1 MRNARKARR
10 DRTSNLASCPDPQ
23 PVKKKN
29 NEKKKKTKPGS
40 AKHYESSAASA
51 DCSDQ
56 VVPQILTDVES
67 SEVEASEVP
76 EEDGLAKADSLRPDG
91 DASEPGK
98 VDAGESDGSSFGAAR
113 GSAAD
118 PESEDPR
125 MICWLCHAP
134 QQTVQLRKCQ
144 GCLKVRPL
152 TNGQV

>member
-10 DRTSNLASCPDPQ
+10 DKTSNSSSCPDPQ
-23 PVKKKN
+23 PAKKKN

-40 AKHYESSAASA
+40 AKNYEGSAASA
-51 DCSDQ
+51 DCSDK
-56 VVPQILTDVES
+56 VPKILTDA
-67 SEVEASEVP
+67 VEASEVP

>member
-10 DRTSNLASCPDPQ
+10 DKTSNSSSCPDPQ
-23 PVKKKN
+23 PAKKKN
-29 NEKKKKTKPGS
+29 NEKKKKTRPGS
-40 AKHYESSAASA
+40 AKNDEDSAASA
-51 DCSDQ
+51 DCSDK
-56 VVPQILTDVES
+56 VVPKILTDA
-67 SEVEASEVP
+67 VEASEVP

-98 VDAGESDGSSFGAAR
+98 VDAGETDGSSFGAAR

-125 MICWLCHAP
+125 KICWLCHAP

>member
-10 DRTSNLASCPDPQ
+10 DKTSNSSSCPDPQ
-23 PVKKKN
+23 PAKKKN

-40 AKHYESSAASA
+40 AKNYEGSAASA
-51 DCSDQ
+51 DCSDK
-56 VVPQILTDVES
+56 VVPKILTDA
-67 SEVEASEVP
+67 VEASEVP